1 MNSNPINKNADDRQ
15 VDRPDYEPPMITD
28 QGSLTELTL
37 ASLGTF
43 TDGAGF
49 GGGGS

>member
-1 MNSNPINKNADDRQ
+1 MDQNKTETNEAPA
-15 VDRPDYEPPMITD
+15 VRPSYEPPLITD

-37 ASLGTF
+37 ATNGTLS
-43 TDGAGF
+43 DGTGF